1 MSQRL
6 SRKSRTQRVF
16 DALLW
21 LFMPVGNLMNTVF
34 VVDHTS
40 CVHCSGG
47 VHTTTEQCENTA
59 IIISHLRVATFV
71 HKDVSTMQHIQMYTL
86 HYTTPSHTHTPKH
99 TTVHT
104 RTHTHHPPHTHS
116 RIHSLS
122 CARTLFRDSTSTV
135 SAQLLYIWV
144 REDQSLTKG

>member
-6 SRKSRTQRVF
+6 SGKSRTQRVF
-16 DALLW
+16 DTLLW
-21 LFMPVGNLMNTVF
+21 LFTPVGSLMNTVF
-34 VVDHTS
+34 VVNHTS

-47 VHTTTEQCENTA
+47 AHIATEQCENTT

-86 HYTTPSHTHTPKH
+86 HYTTPSHSHTPKH

-104 RTHTHHPPHTHS
+104 RTPHPPPPTYTVESTPSPVPVPSSVTPPPQSQHS
-116 RIHSLS
+116 S
-122 CARTLFRDSTSTV
+122 CTSRSERTSP
-135 SAQLLYIWV
+135 
-144 REDQSLTKG
+144 